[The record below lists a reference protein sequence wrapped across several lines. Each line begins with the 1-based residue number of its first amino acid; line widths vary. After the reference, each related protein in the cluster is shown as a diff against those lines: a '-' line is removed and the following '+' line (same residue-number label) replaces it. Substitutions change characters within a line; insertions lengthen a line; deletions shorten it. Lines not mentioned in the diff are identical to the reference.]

1 MTRQR
6 VQPNAAA
13 RGDFVE
19 EVLPIPG
26 LQGELFLASGNTSS
40 ADASVPRSPG
50 VLAPGGSSFPSI
62 HTPRAMLT
70 SMATEDLLVHNGSD
84 GQAVEAISEGLP
96 QFDVVASLACPGR
109 RRAHQRASL
118 PLPQPGSP
126 GLPGHTVCCSD
137 TARRR
142 KQKAK
147 KETEHP
153 PPYSQNA
160 HCLPDNSKAVESPGT
175 PESHFWHNLKV
186 GTHPQHK
193 SRARLRRGLV
203 HLGFWLTEESSPDKH
218 SKCLSTGC
226 TRGDCEQVRPCL
238 RILAALQSAATSQ
251 VPPDART
258 GSRRAGEGGMGWCYL
273 HGTQLSRCLSDADTP
288 ATRSARG
295 SH

>member
-109 RRAHQRASL
+109 RRQLTRGPLCPSL
-118 PLPQPGSP
+118 SP
-126 GLPGHTVCCSD
+126 GLQAFQGTLCVVQTQLGGENRRQKRKPNTRPPTPRTP
-137 TARRR
+137 TASQTIL
-142 KQKAK
+142 KQLSPQ
-147 KETEHP
+147 EP
-153 PPYSQNA
+153 P
-160 HCLPDNSKAVESPGT
+160 SPTSGT
-175 PESHFWHNLKV
+175 
-186 GTHPQHK
+186 T
-193 SRARLRRGLV
+193 SRLAP
-203 HLGFWLTEESSPDKH
+203 TP
-218 SKCLSTGC
+218 ST
-226 TRGDCEQVRPCL
+226 
-238 RILAALQSAATSQ
+238 
-251 VPPDART
+251 
-258 GSRRAGEGGMGWCYL
+258 RAGPG
-273 HGTQLSRCLSDADTP
+273 
-288 ATRSARG
+288 
-295 SH
+295 